1 MRNIHDLGNKS
12 ETEIGFRRSWPRSGR
27 GGAQVGTGEREG
39 DLLPQQRS
47 GARHPDKFQQGI
59 ASCSREARPSGRVY
73 GAPQQAKVR
82 ATVLL
87 LLAVALAGCGGHLR
101 SPAATSVP
109 PPPEAGSNTPASAA
123 PAAVPAVKAEPE
135 ILVPPGAKVIY
146 TESGLASWYGPSY
159 HKRKA
164 ANGEVYDMNG
174 MTAAHRTLPLN
185 SIVRVTNLKTGHS
198 ELLRI
203 TDRGPFVNN
212 RIIDLSKTAAQKLD
226 VFLPGTAKV
235 RIDVLQSPAPID
247 QGGRWCVQIGAFKHP
262 ED

>member
-1 MRNIHDLGNKS
+1 
-12 ETEIGFRRSWPRSGR
+12 
-27 GGAQVGTGEREG
+27 
-39 DLLPQQRS
+39 
-47 GARHPDKFQQGI
+47 
-59 ASCSREARPSGRVY
+59 
-73 GAPQQAKVR
+73 
-82 ATVLL
+82 
-87 LLAVALAGCGGHLR
+87 
-101 SPAATSVP
+101 
-109 PPPEAGSNTPASAA
+109 
-123 PAAVPAVKAEPE
+123 VKAEPE

-262 ED
+262 EDAAGLKDQLSRRYHTAKILQFTSPIGEDWLRIRVAEDNKRRAEEVVQETHTDAGVFLVRLD

>member
-1 MRNIHDLGNKS
+1 M
-12 ETEIGFRRSWPRSGR
+12 
-27 GGAQVGTGEREG
+27 
-39 DLLPQQRS
+39 
-47 GARHPDKFQQGI
+47 
-59 ASCSREARPSGRVY
+59 
-73 GAPQQAKVR
+73 
-82 ATVLL
+82 
-87 LLAVALAGCGGHLR
+87 
-101 SPAATSVP
+101 
-109 PPPEAGSNTPASAA
+109 
-123 PAAVPAVKAEPE
+123 KAEPE

-262 ED
+262 EDAAGLKDQLSRRYHTAKILQFTSPIGEDWLRIRVAEDNKRRAEEVVQETHTDAGVFLVRLD